1 MNQMVGEQSTQKASN
16 VIGVLWM
23 LVAVTALTS
32 MFAIAKHLMNSLPI
46 YEVGLFRFVMS
57 LLFYLPWVFRSG
69 IGALKTDRPIAH
81 LSRGC
86 LGAAS
91 LAASIYAVHH
101 MRLADA
107 TVLAFTIP
115 LWSIVFAAFFLHER
129 IRLHR
134 SIATF
139 IGFLGVVIMVK
150 PHTGFEPAAAI
161 AVLSAVLATS
171 AITTMKSLTRTEPT
185 ERIVFYFLFI
195 GSIVMGVP
203 ALLVFQAPSA
213 SDWAWLVLLGFVG
226 SVGQYCMTRAYTAG
240 DMTVIAPFDFAR
252 VIIAGLF
259 GYLLFDEL
267 PDAIAI
273 LGASVIVASCVYIVH
288 YEAIERRSASTL

>member
-1 MNQMVGEQSTQKASN
+1 MNNMVSEQARPKASN
-16 VIGVLWM
+16 LVGVLWM
-23 LVAVTALTS
+23 LAAVTALTN
-32 MFAIAKHLMNSLPI
+32 MFAIAKHLMNTLPVF
-46 YEVGLFRFVMS
+46 EVALFRFLMS

-69 IGALKTDRPIAH
+69 LGALKTDRPIAH

-115 LWSIVFAAFFLHER
+115 LWSMVFAAVFLRER

-134 SIATF
+134 SIATL
-139 IGFLGVVIMVK
+139 IGFVGVVIMVK
-150 PHTGFEPAAAI
+150 PQAGFEPAAAI

-185 ERIVFYFLFI
+185 ERIVFYFLFV
-195 GSIVMGVP
+195 GTIVMGVP
-203 ALLVFQAPSA
+203 AALVFQAPSA
-213 SDWAWLVLLGFVG
+213 TDWTWLLLLGGVG
-226 SVGQYCMTRAYTAG
+226 SLGQYCMTRAYTAG
-240 DMTVIAPFDFAR
+240 DMTVIAPFDYTR
-252 VIIAGLF
+252 VIIAGLL
-259 GYLLFDEL
+259 GYFLFDEI

-273 LGASVIVASCVYIVH
+273 LGASVIIASCVYILH
-288 YEAIERRSASTL
+288 YEAIERRLASR